1 MQRVRRATVTVTLL
15 QCGLSCAAAP
25 QKSPI
30 SRSSSGSS
38 GGSSSTSGKD
48 RPSKRFKNAAFSST
62 CRKSSIFSSNPLF
75 SVFSPKPLPQPVSPS
90 HHAAPPHHLARALLL
105 RPECHL
111 QRESPSQSPP
121 SHPASFIPRAIIA
134 RPAHRHALQPRP
146 RPLPA
151 LQEAALAAR
160 VGRCAPSARRRQVSG
175 CVAGEREDGR
185 DRGRLQ
191 G

>member
-1 MQRVRRATVTVTLL
+1 MRRATVTVTLL

-25 QKSPI
+25 QIQPKQQQK
-30 SRSSSGSS
+30 
-38 GGSSSTSGKD
+38 GGGGSTSGKD
-48 RPSKRFKNAAFSST
+48 RPSKRFKNAAFSSN

-75 SVFSPKPLPQPVSPS
+75 SIFSPKPLPQPVSPS
-90 HHAAPPHHLARALLL
+90 HHAVPPHHLARALLL

-146 RPLPA
+146 RPLPS
-151 LQEAALAAR
+151 LQEATLAAR